1 MVLRCREG
9 RTFQG
14 VNIVAR
20 RVLGAVAVGV
30 VDAAKLRLLHLM
42 NRRTVARWAVAV
54 LLLAGCSIKGGS
66 DSHGTPTFPP
76 PGPLPPVGTA
86 WQTEDGSA
94 GLRLVSDGTAEVWG
108 LPWYRTTPGS
118 CDEKDLEY
126 VSATG
131 KVSTIV
137 DPLSSQ
143 LSVEFDL
150 SKSPN
155 DIVTAGRNFYRSN
168 DFEGW
173 QVLSYSSC
181 ILFNDGHNLVFHMVG
196 Q

>member
-1 MVLRCREG
+1 MEHRRSRHRDHCRLSVRRG
-9 RTFQG
+9 RRKTG
-14 VNIVAR
+14 R
-20 RVLGAVAVGV
+20 R
-30 VDAAKLRLLHLM
+30 
-42 NRRTVARWAVAV
+42 
-54 LLLAGCSIKGGS
+54 
-66 DSHGTPTFPP
+66 
-76 PGPLPPVGTA
+76 
-86 WQTEDGSA
+86 
-94 GLRLVSDGTAEVWG
+94 LRLVSDGTAEVWG

-143 LSVEFDL
+143 LSAEFDL

>member
-1 MVLRCREG
+1 VVLRCREG

-30 VDAAKLRLLHLM
+30 ADAAQLRPLHLM

-94 GLRLVSDGTAEVWG
+94 VEVGIGRHIRGVGPSVVSHHA
-108 LPWYRTTPGS
+108 
-118 CDEKDLEY
+118 
-126 VSATG
+126 G
-131 KVSTIV
+131 K
-137 DPLSSQ
+137 L
-143 LSVEFDL
+143 
-150 SKSPN
+150 
-155 DIVTAGRNFYRSN
+155 
-168 DFEGW
+168 
-173 QVLSYSSC
+173 
-181 ILFNDGHNLVFHMVG
+181 
-196 Q
+196 